1 MITNDFKRAVVCLF
15 LCFLFWNDLF
25 ISFTIFLYCSWVF
38 FLFLQSISS
47 INPLSILDITNI
59 FSFSVHYLLTIFMM
73 SFVRKTSLILMYS
86 NHPFLLICRPL
97 LSSIKSLS
105 SLVYSIGPFISIKLF
120 SLLWLWNVSYYVI
133 GQVPL
138 PYHSFSM
145 LIQLPIDFYYSK
157 SILK

>member
-1 MITNDFKRAVVCLF
+1 MITNDFKHAVVCLF

-25 ISFTIFLYCSWVF
+25 ISFTIFLYCSWVI
-38 FLFLQSISS
+38 LCLQSISS

-59 FSFSVHYLLTIFMM
+59 FCFSVHYLLTIFMM
-73 SFVRKTSLILMYS
+73 SFVRKKSLILMYS
-86 NHPFLLICRPL
+86 NHPFLLIYRPL

-105 SLVYSIGPFISIKLF
+105 SLVHSIGPFISIKLF
-120 SLLWLWNVSYYVI
+120 SLLQLWNVSYYVI

-145 LIQLPIDFYYSK
+145 LIQLSIDFYYSK

>member
-1 MITNDFKRAVVCLF
+1 MILSMLLYAYFCVSFSEITCSYPLPFFYIVVGFFF
-15 LCFLFWNDLF
+15 LC
-25 ISFTIFLYCSWVF
+25 
-38 FLFLQSISS
+38 LQSISS

-73 SFVRKTSLILMYS
+73 SFVRKKSLILMYS
-86 NHPFLLICRPL
+86 NHPFPLICRPL
-97 LSSIKSLS
+97 LSFIKSLS
-105 SLVYSIGPFISIKLF
+105 SLLHSIGPFISIKPF

-145 LIQLPIDFYYSK
+145 LIQLSIDFYYSK